1 MLEKAFQ
8 EDILQIRKISQSD
21 IRELANIMVEVYN
34 APPWNDSWT
43 EKTASDS
50 LVTLLAYP
58 DFCGNIIADG
68 DKIIG
73 AIIGNIRKYARDT
86 TYYINEF
93 FILDKYWRRGVATS
107 LYTYTIEE
115 LKKCGVNGA
124 FFTTLKNTPAY
135 SFYTKQGAWDLTD
148 SACFYHKF

>member
-1 MLEKAFQ
+1 MK
-8 EDILQIRKISQSD
+8 IRKISHSD

-43 EKTASDS
+43 EKTASES

-73 AIIGNIRKYARDT
+73 AIIGNIRKYARES

-93 FILDKYWRRGVATS
+93 FILDKYRRRGVATS
-107 LYTYTIEE
+107 LYNHTIEE
-115 LKKCGVNGA
+115 LKKNRR
-124 FFTTLKNTPAY
+124 K
-135 SFYTKQGAWDLTD
+135 W
-148 SACFYHKF
+148 CFLYNIKK

>member
-73 AIIGNIRKYARDT
+73 AIIGNIRKYARET

-93 FILDKYWRRGVATS
+93 FILDKYRRRGVATS